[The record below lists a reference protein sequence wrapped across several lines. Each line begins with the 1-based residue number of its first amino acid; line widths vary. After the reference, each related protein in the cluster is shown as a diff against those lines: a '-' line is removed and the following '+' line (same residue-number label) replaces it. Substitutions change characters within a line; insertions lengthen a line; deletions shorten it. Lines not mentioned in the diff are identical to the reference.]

1 MSADQILVGVGLTI
15 ALAVGSQVL
24 AGRLRIPP
32 IIVLLPVGFIAGAAT
47 EVVDPEKIFGDAF
60 PSLVSL
66 AVAVI
71 LYDAGLELDLRHL
84 QGSIRRV
91 VLRLIGFGVP
101 ITMAFAAF
109 TASWL
114 LDLSRGAALMLG
126 AILVVSGPTVVGPLL
141 EFVRP
146 QERLRR
152 ILAWE
157 GSLIDPVGG
166 ILGALLLQAVVSS
179 SDRAP
184 DNEILQFLLSVAVG
198 VTGGLTGVAVL
209 WLVLVRLRPGEVLD
223 ASAQLAT
230 VVAVAAVTDALRD
243 DSGLLAAILMGLV
256 VANRRE
262 FELPARRPFLETLVQ
277 LILGLL
283 FVSISATVTPQSLQG
298 LVLPTLGLVAVLVVV
313 ARPLLAALATMG
325 SDLERRERM
334 FVAWM
339 DPRGIVAAATATS
352 FSATL
357 VAAGVGGAD
366 KILPV
371 TFLVIVST
379 VGLYGLTAL
388 PVARRLGV
396 VRSTR
401 SRPLLVGGDPWVVDL
416 AQVVWAAGIEPVL
429 WAPLERQREQIR
441 AAGLELAP
449 GRLLAAAT
457 GRGAELEGITMVLL
471 LSDEDDFN
479 ALASTILEGSV
490 GGQVYRLAP
499 PSPSHGAVAPYIGTP
514 RLFRQELTGA
524 VLSRRHESG
533 ERVLAQPADRAL
545 PTGSELLFLVRKTG
559 QLVPVLVDEEP
570 PAREPEDVAVLLGQS
585 SKTHEESQGG
595 QRQVVPRVDEP

>member
-1 MSADQILVGVGLTI
+1 MSADQVLLGLGLTI
-15 ALAVGSQVL
+15 ALAVGSQIL

-32 IIVLLPVGFIAGAAT
+32 IIVLLPVGFVAGAAT
-47 EVVDPEKIFGDAF
+47 DVVDPDKIFGDAF
-60 PSLVSL
+60 PALVSL

-101 ITMAFAAF
+101 ITMGIAAL
-109 TASWL
+109 TAYWL
-114 LDLSRGAALMLG
+114 LDLSSGAALMLG

-141 EFVRP
+141 DFVRP
-146 QERLRR
+146 QERLQR

-179 SDRAP
+179 SDRSA
-184 DNEILQFLLSVAVG
+184 DHELLQFLLSIAVG
-198 VTGGLTGVAVL
+198 VAGGLAGVAVL
-209 WLVLVRLRPGEVLD
+209 WLILVRLRPGGVLD

-262 FELPARRPFLETLVQ
+262 FEVPARRPFLETLVQ

-313 ARPLLAALATMG
+313 ARPLLAAVATMG
-325 SDLERRERM
+325 SDLERRERV

-352 FSATL
+352 FSASL
-357 VAAGVGGAD
+357 VAAGVGGGD
-366 KILPV
+366 EILPV
-371 TFLVIVST
+371 TFLVIVAT

-416 AQVVWAAGIEPVL
+416 AESLRSTGIEPVL

-457 GRGAELEGITMVLL
+457 GLGAELEGITMVLL

-499 PSPSHGAVAPYIGTP
+499 PSPSHGAVAPYLGTAL
-514 RLFRQELTGA
+514 LFGEDLAGA
-524 VLSRRHESG
+524 VLSRRHASG
-533 ERVLAQPADRAL
+533 ERVLTQPVDRAL
-545 PTGSELLFLVRKTG
+545 PAGSDLLFVVRKTG
-559 QLVPVLVDEEP
+559 ELLPVLVDEEP
-570 PAREPEDVAVLLGQS
+570 PAREPEDVAVLLGQPS
-585 SKTHEESQGG
+585 TRAEESPGE
-595 QRQVVPRVDEP
+595 RAQVVARDDEP